1 MGQHTP
7 WGVPKLWKAETCA
20 VLAAGPSMNRETC
33 DRLRGRCRVIAV
45 NNTGIPTAG
54 QPAMAPW
61 ADVLFASDAKWWNT
75 YRGEAM
81 KFPGIKIGGAAVPR
95 WDGLHRLAFSGTG
108 PYDPR
113 PTHVVAGHNSGY
125 QAVHIAAHFGAT
137 RILLFGFDMKEVGG
151 KRHYFGSHPAPL
163 NSRGRFAIWIKHMR
177 MLSAALAKHGVEV
190 VNCTPGSALTG
201 FKVSTLDQ
209 EFPVC
214 APQAEAAA

>member
-7 WGVPKLWKAETCA
+7 WGVPKLWKGETCA

-33 DRLRGRCRVIAV
+33 ERLKGRCRVIAV

-81 KFPGIKIGGAAVPR
+81 KFAGIKIGGAQVPR
-95 WDGLHRLAFSGTG
+95 WDGLHRLSFSGRA
-108 PYDPR
+108 PFDER
-113 PTHVVAGHNSGY
+113 PTHVVTGSNSGDR
-125 QAVHIAAHFGAT
+125 AVHIAAQFGAT
-137 RILLFGFDMKEVGG
+137 RILLFGFDMKEVG
-151 KRHYFGSHPAPL
+151 KQRHYFGNHPAPL
-163 NSRGRFAIWIKHMR
+163 NHRGRFHIWIKHMR
-177 MLSAALAKHGVEV
+177 MLAAALERRGVEV

-201 FKVSTLDQ
+201 LKTSTLDQ

-214 APQAEAAA
+214 AAQQEVAA